1 MCLRSDTLSNVQQ
14 NGLFCWTPRKQTKQ
28 ALQDYNK
35 AKIPDYK
42 STIPFNLDEI
52 KSIEALQKNIREDIV
67 LLHAKTLEKI
77 GIGVD
82 TKNWYYK

>member
-1 MCLRSDTLSNVQQ
+1 MQKHINCQIMN
-14 NGLFCWTPRKQTKQ
+14 
-28 ALQDYNK
+28 
-35 AKIPDYK
+35 
-42 STIPFNLDEI
+42 TIPFNLDEI

-82 TKNWYYK
+82 TKN